1 VCRPPVELVYT
12 LPLLPLLVLQCHAV
26 RVQPSP
32 DTVLLLCHI
41 YCHTNYKVGDWK
53 AVVDMH
59 DSPIKSGT
67 LNGLFAFIT
76 WRSAYWTRTVSLAN
90 KMLIPM
96 YWFKSWV
103 FGRDVGMF

>member
-1 VCRPPVELVYT
+1 MCPNLILSTLCCTLVT
-12 LPLLPLLVLQCHAV
+12 L
-26 RVQPSP
+26 S
-32 DTVLLLCHI
+32 
-41 YCHTNYKVGDWK
+41 KVGDWK

-96 YWFKSWV
+96 YWFKSWI